1 MNTMET
7 NKKEKILFL
16 INPISGTKKKDNLP
30 EKILKLIDKSKYE
43 AEIHITRFRGDATEV
58 VPIKMIEGFRRFV
71 AVGGD
76 GTVNEIAKA
85 LVDSEGILGIIPL
98 GSGNGLARH
107 LNIPLNLEKAMKLIN
122 EGKVDSIDYGRMND
136 EPFFCTC
143 GVGFDA
149 HIGNEFAKN
158 KGRGFLT
165 YIKVTISDF
174 FKYKP
179 KKYRI
184 KIDKELKMKTRAF
197 LITAANASQY
207 GNNAY
212 IAPTADIQDGKL
224 DICILSPFR
233 LHRAPGLGIRMFAK
247 KIDKSSL
254 MHTIQASEV
263 VLKRKKAGVVHFDGE
278 PSEMGKKIKIRII
291 SRGLKVMVS

>member
-1 MNTMET
+1 MQ
-7 NKKEKILFL
+7 KEKILFL
-16 INPISGTKKKDNLP
+16 INPISGTKKKEDLA
-30 EKILKLIDKSKYE
+30 ERILKQLDHSRFE

-58 VPIKMIEGFRRFV
+58 VPLKMAEGFTRFI

-85 LVDSEGILGIIPL
+85 LVDTEGILGIIPI

-107 LNIPLNLEKAMKLIN
+107 LRIPINVEKAMKLIN
-122 EGKVDSIDYGRMND
+122 EGNVDSIDYGRINGM
-136 EPFFCTC
+136 PFFCTC

-158 KGRGFLT
+158 KGRGFIT

-179 KKYRI
+179 KKYKL
-184 KIDKELKMKTRAF
+184 KIDRITKYSSRAF
-197 LITAANASQY
+197 LITVANASQY

-212 IAPTADIQDGKL
+212 ISPKADIQDGKL

-233 LHRAPGLGIRMFAK
+233 LYRAPGIGIRLFAK
-247 KIDKSSL
+247 NIDNSSL
-254 MHTIQASEV
+254 MHTEQAQRI
-263 VLKRKKAGVVHFDGE
+263 VLKRKKAGVVHYDGE
-278 PSEMGKKIKIRII
+278 PCEMGKKIKIKII
-291 SRGLKVMVS
+291 PKGLKVILP